1 MDAKLIRENFEEQ
14 LKTCNENIDKLQKE
28 LVKLQEY
35 RVKLVGGIET
45 LDLLEKE
52 ESEESAESDES
63 ATVE

>member
-1 MDAKLIRENFEEQ
+1 MDANLIRENFTEQ

-45 LDLLEKE
+45 LDLLDKE
-52 ESEESAESDES
+52 EEETEDEPASADAE
-63 ATVE
+63 

>member
-14 LKTCNENIDKLQKE
+14 LKSCNENIDKLQQE

-52 ESEESAESDES
+52 EEETEDEAASAE
-63 ATVE
+63 

>member
-1 MDAKLIRENFEEQ
+1 MDANLIRENFTEQ
-14 LKTCNENIDKLQKE
+14 LKTCNENIEKLQKE
-28 LVKLQEY
+28 LLKLQEY

-52 ESEESAESDES
+52 EGEESEPDDA

>member
-1 MDAKLIRENFEEQ
+1 MDANLIRENFTEQ
-14 LKTCNENIDKLQKE
+14 LKTCNENIEKLQKE
-28 LVKLQEY
+28 LLKLQEY

-52 ESEESAESDES
+52 ESEVEGEES

>member
-14 LKTCNENIDKLQKE
+14 LKSCNENIDKLQQE

-52 ESEESAESDES
+52 EEETEDEPASAE
-63 ATVE
+63 

>member
-14 LKTCNENIDKLQKE
+14 LKSCNENIEKLQQE

-52 ESEESAESDES
+52 EEETEDEPASAE
-63 ATVE
+63 

>member
-14 LKTCNENIDKLQKE
+14 LKTCNENIEKLQTE
-28 LVKLQEY
+28 LAKLQEY

-52 ESEESAESDES
+52 EETEEPASAEAE
-63 ATVE
+63 